1 MNESP
6 PKKRNPAPV
15 AETGNGADENQL
27 AGVTVPPTG
36 FTRKEFAGTI
46 GVSTRTI
53 ARYLADGK
61 LIVSRTIGGQPRI
74 HGVKELPIKGAKS

>member
-15 AETGNGADENQL
+15 ADAGNGADENQL
-27 AGVTVPPTG
+27 AGVTVPPAG
-36 FTRKEFAGTI
+36 LTRKEFAGTI

-74 HGVKELPIKGAKS
+74 HGVKQFPASGTL

>member
-27 AGVTVPPTG
+27 AGVTVPPAG

-53 ARYLADGK
+53 ARYLRDGK
-61 LIVSRTIGGQPRI
+61 LIVSRTPGGLPRI
-74 HGVKELPIKGAKS
+74 HGVKHFPLKGETS